1 MGAMAKMRNSTPI
14 ILWILIFSFGILWV
28 LQDTQVFDALAGGPA
43 YLGSVN
49 GDNITHEEYNS
60 RVSYYVDQ
68 YNQQSNAPM
77 TSEMRSLYEEQA
89 WEDLVAE
96 RLMAQKMDELGIN
109 VTDSELVE
117 MITGDNPDP
126 FIRQQFQ
133 DEDGNI
139 DRIALRAAIEAPE
152 NQEIW
157 MMIEQQLR
165 QNRRQQ
171 KMSNFI
177 SSGLRVSSG
186 EVDRAYKKQNSYADI
201 QFVRFPYSEAGDDEI
216 EITDREIQNYYD
228 NNWNQFHREESY
240 RFEYVAFDKTPTG
253 EDTLRT
259 RQDVEELRNQF
270 SETEDHTQ
278 FLQQYQSVTQF
289 RDSFI
294 PRNEIR
300 EEYQPVIDLEIDE
313 VSDIYM
319 INGDPHMFK
328 KVDERDDEIKF
339 AVFSYRVTADPI
351 ATVDR
356 LAEEADEFSF
366 FANEDGFQTEA
377 ETQGYEIRTGSAT
390 KGTPFVSGIGEA
402 RTLLNELERMG
413 RGQISE
419 GIELAD
425 KFVVVRLTEIIPA
438 GPRPLSEVR
447 AQIENRL
454 RDQKRRET
462 TAERARNLMQGI
474 QSLEDLAEASGKEIQ
489 TANNIN
495 LNGNSISGAGREPG
509 IIGAIFGL
517 EEGARSG
524 VLEGNSA
531 AFVVQVDELTIAD
544 PANMSSEDRNRIR
557 RQLEQQKNSV
567 FSGVWLDQMKQDAT
581 IRDNR
586 YRLMSR

>member
-14 ILWILIFSFGILWV
+14 ILWVLIFSFGILWV

-77 TSEMRSLYEEQA
+77 TSEMRSVYEEQA

-109 VTDSELVE
+109 VTDRELVE

-152 NQEIW
+152 NQEVW
-157 MMIEQQLR
+157 MTIEQQLR

-177 SSGLRVSSG
+177 SSGLRVSSS
-186 EVDRAYKKQNSYADI
+186 EVERAYKKENSYADI
-201 QFVRFPYSEAGDDEI
+201 RFVRFPYSEVGDDEI

-228 NNWNQFHREESY
+228 NNRNRFHREESY
-240 RFEYVAFDKTPTG
+240 RFEYVSFDKTPTA
-253 EDTLRT
+253 EDTLRA
-259 RQDVEELRNQF
+259 RQDVEELRNLF
-270 SETEDHTQ
+270 AETEDHAQ
-278 FLQQYQSVTQF
+278 FLEQYQSVTQF
-289 RDSFI
+289 RDTFI
-294 PRNEIR
+294 SLSEIR
-300 EEYQPVIDLEIDE
+300 DEYQPVIDLEIGE
-313 VSDIYM
+313 VSDVYM
-319 INGDPHMFK
+319 IDGNPHIFK

-339 AVFSYRVTADPI
+339 AVFSYQVTADPI

-390 KGTPFVSGIGEA
+390 KGTPVVPGIGEA

-425 KFVVVRLTEIIPA
+425 QFVVVRLTEVIPA

-454 RDQKRRET
+454 RDQKRREIAT
-462 TAERARNLMQGI
+462 ERVRNFMQGV
-474 QSLEDLAEASGKEIQ
+474 QSLEDLAEVSGKEIQ
-489 TANNIN
+489 TANNIT

-509 IIGAIFGL
+509 VIGAVFGL

-557 RQLEQQKNSV
+557 QQLEQQKYSI

-586 YRLMSR
+586 YRLMGR